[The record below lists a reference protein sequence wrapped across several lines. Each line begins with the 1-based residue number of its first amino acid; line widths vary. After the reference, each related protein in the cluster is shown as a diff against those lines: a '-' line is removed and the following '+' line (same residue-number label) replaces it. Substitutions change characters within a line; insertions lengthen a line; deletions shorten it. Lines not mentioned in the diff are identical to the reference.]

1 MGLFDRF
8 KKSKNKPGAEVI
20 FKPIAD
26 DGLIC
31 DVCNSSIED
40 GGYYVPN
47 KVFYSSEKY
56 RKWLLE
62 HNEEIENSSELNDF
76 ISSLE
81 VLDNSEESAV
91 CKECIH
97 LFK

>member
-8 KKSKNKPGAEVI
+8 KKSKNKPSAEVI
-20 FKPIAD
+20 YKPVED

-31 DVCNSSIED
+31 DVCNCPIEN

-47 KVFYSSEKY
+47 NVFYNSEKY
-56 RKWLLE
+56 REWLLE
-62 HNEEIENSSELNDF
+62 HNDEIGSPSELNDF
-76 ISSLE
+76 ITSLE
-81 VLDNSEESAV
+81 MLDNSEESAI

>member
-8 KKSKNKPGAEVI
+8 KKSKNKPGKEVI
-20 FKPIAD
+20 YKPVED

-31 DVCNSSIED
+31 DVCNSPIED

-47 KVFYSSEKY
+47 NVFYSSEKY
-56 RKWLLE
+56 REWLLE
-62 HNEEIENSSELNDF
+62 HNGEIGSPSELNDF
-76 ISSLE
+76 ITSLE
-81 VLDNSEESAV
+81 MLDNSEESAI
-91 CKECIH
+91 CKQCIH